1 MGQLLEALEQSYD
14 LVIID
19 SAPLTVVTD
28 AAVLGTN
35 ADGVILVSRANQ
47 TEKGA
52 ISYAVEQL
60 NNVRAPVLG
69 SVLNDVD
76 FRRDGRYSS
85 SYGRYGYYYQYYY
98 GEGKK
103 G

>member
-1 MGQLLEALEQSYD
+1 
-14 LVIID
+14 
-19 SAPLTVVTD
+19 
-28 AAVLGTN
+28 
-35 ADGVILVSRANQ
+35 
-47 TEKGA
+47 
-52 ISYAVEQL
+52 VEQL

-98 GEGKK
+98 GEQKEG
-103 G
+103 